1 MIPPRSLSPSS
12 SSCAPVSKSIAS
24 ATPTRG
30 GLTSVLNEIA
40 ESAGL
45 TLQVEEKLIP
55 VREDVR
61 AACEILGLD
70 PLQVACEGRFAAFV
84 PGRDADRALEILRA
98 HPTSAGACSIG
109 QVTDQRSPKVLLKST
124 IGAQRILDM
133 SSGEQLPRIC

>member
-1 MIPPRSLSPSS
+1 M
-12 SSCAPVSKSIAS
+12 
-24 ATPTRG
+24 
-30 GLTSVLNEIA
+30 
-40 ESAGL
+40 
-45 TLQVEEKLIP
+45 
-55 VREDVR
+55 REDVR

-84 PGRDADRALEILRA
+84 PGRDAIVRSVLRA

>member
-1 MIPPRSLSPSS
+1 M
-12 SSCAPVSKSIAS
+12 
-24 ATPTRG
+24 
-30 GLTSVLNEIA
+30 LNEIA
-40 ESAGL
+40 EAANL
-45 TLQVEEKLIP
+45 AIHVEEKLIP

-84 PGRDADRALEILRA
+84 PEREAERALEIMRA
-98 HPTSAGACSIG
+98 HSSGAGACRIG
-109 QVTDQRSPKVLLKST
+109 KVTDQRSARVLLKSP

>member
-1 MIPPRSLSPSS
+1 M
-12 SSCAPVSKSIAS
+12 
-24 ATPTRG
+24 
-30 GLTSVLNEIA
+30 LNEIA
-40 ESAGL
+40 EAAGL
-45 TLQVEEKLIP
+45 ALHVEEKLIP

-84 PGRDADRALEILRA
+84 PERDAERALAILRA
-98 HPTSAGACSIG
+98 HPSGAGACRIG
-109 QVTDQRSPKVLLKST
+109 KVSDQRASKVLLKSA